1 MGRGPGPHVT
11 WLHTLTGSSW
21 HSCLTGFSTGPGGP
35 GEVMGKLRQR
45 EATPLLAGAV
55 GGWTQPTD
63 PHTDLFLLC
72 SLDWRQGC
80 PQRCVR
86 VCVCVCKRAA
96 HSGVCMCVCV
106 RKGCPTAVCVCVRVC
121 VCACMPVCLCPYVC
135 FHVCECVCVNAC
147 AHVFAHACMG
157 VFPWFYVCMPAC
169 LCLGL
174 HTCWSLCALVCTCA
188 CVCVCVS
195 VPLPGSVC
203 TAVFS
208 HVFGMLCR

>member
-11 WLHTLTGSSW
+11 WLHALTGSSW
-21 HSCLTGFSTGPGGP
+21 HSCLAGFSTGPGGP

-86 VCVCVCKRAA
+86 VCVCVCVQKGCPQWCVR
-96 HSGVCMCVCV
+96 VCMCAKGLPHSSVCV
-106 RKGCPTAVCVCVRVC
+106 CACVRVC
-121 VCACMPVCLCPYVC
+121 VKGLPHSSVCVCACVRACL
-135 FHVCECVCVNAC
+135 CVCVLMC
-147 AHVFAHACMG
+147 VF
-157 VFPWFYVCMPAC
+157 
-169 LCLGL
+169 
-174 HTCWSLCALVCTCA
+174 TCVN
-188 CVCVCVS
+188 VCV
-195 VPLPGSVC
+195 
-203 TAVFS
+203 
-208 HVFGMLCR
+208 

>member
-1 MGRGPGPHVT
+1 MPTLPWRGPRPQALRTAVGRGPGPHVT

-86 VCVCVCKRAA
+86 VCVCVCA
-96 HSGVCMCVCV
+96 
-106 RKGCPTAVCVCVRVC
+106 KGLPTVV
-121 VCACMPVCLCPYVC
+121 
-135 FHVCECVCVNAC
+135 
-147 AHVFAHACMG
+147 
-157 VFPWFYVCMPAC
+157 
-169 LCLGL
+169 
-174 HTCWSLCALVCTCA
+174 CA
-188 CVCVCVS
+188 CVCVCERAA
-195 VPLPGSVC
+195 PQQCVC
-203 TAVFS
+203 VCVCACVCERAAPQQCVCVCVCACVRACLCVCVLMCVFTC
-208 HVFGMLCR
+208 VNVCV